1 MDVPKKDDIL
11 LLADEKFDF
20 DLSLSSLS
28 ANEDDEVFFGP
39 VGHKERCIAASLELN
54 NQIPKENV
62 SPASESQFNWSPLT
76 GEKFVE
82 IYKEAHLLAL
92 QIESDNKNK
101 EAQSAQSEDPGNPGV
116 EKFLQ
121 ESKLKINL
129 FEKEKEMQK
138 SPQSLKRET
147 YHLSDIPVQGS
158 PLLRDQPS
166 SSMAL
171 QSAPPPACL
180 PQPQG
185 PPHHARSS
193 LVGPRTTAHPLKQTV
208 TQKKGVSKLPPPR
221 ASSIRG
227 KSTQLALEKPTKDM
241 PASPSRMK
249 ATNEKDVPPAQQG
262 VFPST
267 AGSVASLPA
276 SGSHLVQGKRLL
288 SIPNKSGLKKTLLKP
303 PGCASSLARK
313 SSSLGSVS
321 AKASERSGVPVD
333 RSHSLSNTIPPGRT
347 GPAPARQSVQAAPM
361 GVSCKQSQG
370 AKVADLS
377 VEPPRVPDTAAST
390 QTLTPEPRGLG
401 RNSRPSLSQS
411 SQLRKPESTRR
422 RDSSVSAKAK
432 ALPTPTNPF
441 KVPKFPTGELPGGAT
456 PQLSQAQ
463 RPQSCSSV
471 GSVLHSTP
479 ARNSSGPASQSSL
492 SSTRTPMS
500 TRRLSALPTPAGRR
514 LSGLQFLT
522 PRTMPRTL
530 ASPLCMPTQQLSS
543 EPQKKSSTRMAS
555 ERGSNSKAVSGHPDL
570 WPDGNFSPPFSVPQA
585 LSFSPEKIDCTFS
598 KSVTTEVAAV
608 EVPPEDTAPPE
619 AVLVDIK
626 LDQLTITP
634 KVESTPLVD
643 LPLIDF
649 SNTPEANVALGSES
663 RPLIDLLVNTP
674 DMSRSTALK
683 PGHEVGQ
690 LIDLASPLIQLSPEA
705 DKENVDSPLIK
716 F

>member
-1 MDVPKKDDIL
+1 MSPRRMCPDPSSRGFYASWFVGYRASYAKTPLRRTDIL

-471 GSVLHSTP
+471 G
-479 ARNSSGPASQSSL
+479 
-492 SSTRTPMS
+492 
-500 TRRLSALPTPAGRR
+500 
-514 LSGLQFLT
+514 
-522 PRTMPRTL
+522 
-530 ASPLCMPTQQLSS
+530 
-543 EPQKKSSTRMAS
+543 RMAS